1 MHLISSKKKTK
12 KDKNECV
19 LRTHTCSVDGYC
31 VNTDG
36 SYGCECKDGFDGDGF
51 ICKNIDECNAPK
63 EDGIK
68 CDTNANCTDLT
79 PGFHCECITG
89 YDGSGFQ
96 GECRDLDEC
105 HLNTHSC
112 DDESQGFADSGLR
125 CLESFT
131 KP

>member
-1 MHLISSKKKTK
+1 M
-12 KDKNECV
+12 
-19 LRTHTCSVDGYC
+19 DGYC

-51 ICKNIDECNAPK
+51 ICNNIDECNAPK

-68 CDTNANCTDLT
+68 CDTKANCTDLT

-112 DDESQGFADSGLR
+112 DDESQGFPDPGRRGLR
-125 CLESFT
+125 TLLFRID